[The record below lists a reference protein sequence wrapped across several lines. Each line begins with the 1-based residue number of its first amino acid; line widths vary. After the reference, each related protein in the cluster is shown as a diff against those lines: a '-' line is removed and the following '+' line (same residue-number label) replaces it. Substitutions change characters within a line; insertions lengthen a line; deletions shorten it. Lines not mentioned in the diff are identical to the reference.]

1 MWKCSAHV
9 GGCWWKWT
17 VYCTLSSVKW
27 FLVAFSYNLLFIFKK
42 RYFRS
47 EDLEYISVIWMCLMN
62 SWLVIQSNL
71 FLYIIKHFLPLN
83 IKLSCGASHNTKT
96 GHIFC
101 NSLRN
106 SRQLRCC
113 VWLYQKKRGISTLP
127 APQTL
132 WQPEQLLLKPG
143 LWTQSVACL
152 SLWQPY
158 ILWLSLPAAMCCR
171 CSGCKL
177 TELTGSLHW

>member
-1 MWKCSAHV
+1 MISSCLFLQFI
-9 GGCWWKWT
+9 
-17 VYCTLSSVKW
+17 VY
-27 FLVAFSYNLLFIFKK
+27 FQNL
-42 RYFRS
+42 
-47 EDLEYISVIWMCLMN
+47 DLEYDFSFVPSMNENSSVIWMRLMN
-62 SWLVIQSNL
+62 SWLVLQSNL
-71 FLYIIKHFLPLN
+71 SKHH
-83 IKLSCGASHNTKT
+83 KTLSTPEHQTQLWCFASSHNTKT
-96 GHIFC
+96 GHLFC
-101 NSLRN
+101 NSSRN

-143 LWTQSVACL
+143 LWTQSAACL

-158 ILWLSLPAAMCCR
+158 ILWLSLPAAMCCG
-171 CSGCKL
+171 CSGGKL